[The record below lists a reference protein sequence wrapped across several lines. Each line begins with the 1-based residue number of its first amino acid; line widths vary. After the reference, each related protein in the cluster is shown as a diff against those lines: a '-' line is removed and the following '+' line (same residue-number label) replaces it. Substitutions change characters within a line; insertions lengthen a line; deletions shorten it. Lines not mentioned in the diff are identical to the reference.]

1 MNRLTFQLQSAEYSL
16 CRLAPEQTIP
26 DWVYGSAF
34 FSISKTSD
42 ELSIVCE
49 SQFVPGEVKQN
60 GQWRLLKIMAV
71 LDLSL
76 TGITAQF
83 STALANAGVNICV
96 IATYDTD
103 YLLVKEEKLS
113 AAINALENAGFAVQ
127 LLNH

>member
-1 MNRLTFQLQSAEYSL
+1 MNSLTFQLQSGEYSL

-26 DWVYGSAF
+26 GWVYDSAF
-34 FSISKTSD
+34 FTITKTSD

-49 SQFVPGEVKQN
+49 SQFVPGEAKQN
-60 GQWRLLKIMAV
+60 GQWRLLKILAV

-83 STALANAGVNICV
+83 STALADAAVNICV

-103 YLLVKEEKLS
+103 YVLVKDEKLS
-113 AAINALENAGFAVQ
+113 AAINALENAGFSVQ
-127 LLNH
+127 L

>member
-1 MNRLTFQLQSAEYSL
+1 MNGLTFQLQAGQYSL

-26 DWVYGSAF
+26 GWVYGSAF
-34 FSISKTSD
+34 FNISKTSD

-49 SQFVPGEVKQN
+49 SQFVPGEEKQN
-60 GQWRLLKIMAV
+60 GQWRLLKILAV

-83 STALANAGVNICV
+83 STALANAAVNICV

-103 YLLVKEEKLS
+103 YVMVKEEKLS
-113 AAINALENAGFAVQ
+113 AAINALENAGFTVQ
-127 LLNH
+127 L

>member
-1 MNRLTFQLQSAEYSL
+1 MNRLTFQLLSGEYSL

-26 DWVYGSAF
+26 DWIYASPF
-34 FSISKTSD
+34 FSISKTPN

-49 SQFVPGEVKQN
+49 SQFVPGKVKQN
-60 GQWRLLKIMAV
+60 GQWRLLKILEV

-83 STALANAGVNICV
+83 STALADAGVNICV

-103 YLLVKEEKLS
+103 YVMVKEEKLS
-113 AAINALENAGFAVQ
+113 TAIKALENAGFTVQ
-127 LLNH
+127 L

>member
-1 MNRLTFQLQSAEYSL
+1 MNRLTFQLLTGEYSL

-26 DWVYGSAF
+26 HWASASAF
-34 FSISKTSD
+34 FSISKTSN

-49 SQFVPGEVKQN
+49 SQFVPQEIKQN
-60 GQWRLLKIMAV
+60 GQWCLLKIMAV

-83 STALANAGVNICV
+83 STALAAAAVNICV

-103 YLLVKEEKLS
+103 YVMIKKEKVCT
-113 AAINALENAGFAVQ
+113 AIKALENAGFTVQ
-127 LLNH
+127 L

>member
-1 MNRLTFQLQSAEYSL
+1 MNHLTFQLLTGEYSL
-16 CRLAPEQTIP
+16 CRLTPEERIP
-26 DWVYGSAF
+26 DWASASPF
-34 FSISKTSD
+34 FSISKTSN

-49 SQFVPGEVKQN
+49 SLFVPREVKQN

-83 STALANAGVNICV
+83 STALAAAAVNICV

-103 YLLVKEEKLS
+103 YVMVKEEKLS
-113 AAINALENAGFAVQ
+113 TAIKALENAGFTVQ
-127 LLNH
+127 L

>member
-1 MNRLTFQLQSAEYSL
+1 MNSLTFQLQSGEYSL

-26 DWVYGSAF
+26 GWVYDSAF
-34 FSISKTSD
+34 FTITKTSD

-49 SQFVPGEVKQN
+49 SQFVPGEEKQN
-60 GQWRLLKIMAV
+60 GQWRLLKILAV

-83 STALANAGVNICV
+83 STALADAAVNICV

-103 YLLVKEEKLS
+103 YVLVKDEKLS
-113 AAINALENAGFAVQ
+113 AAINALENAGFTVQ
-127 LLNH
+127 L

>member
-1 MNRLTFQLQSAEYSL
+1 MNALTFQLQSGYYSL

-34 FSISKTSD
+34 FNISKTSD

-49 SQFVPGEVKQN
+49 SRLVPVEEKQN
-60 GQWRLLKIMAV
+60 GQWRLLKILAV

-83 STALANAGVNICV
+83 STVLADAAVNICV

-103 YLLVKEEKLS
+103 YVMVKEEKLS
-113 AAINALENAGFAVQ
+113 AAIEALKNAGFTVQ
-127 LLNH
+127 L

>member
-1 MNRLTFQLQSAEYSL
+1 MNSLTFQLQSGEYSL

-34 FSISKTSD
+34 FSISKTLD

-49 SQFVPGEVKQN
+49 SQFVLAEEKQN
-60 GQWRLLKIMAV
+60 GQWRLLKILAV

-83 STALANAGVNICV
+83 SKALADASVNICV
-96 IATYDTD
+96 IATYNTD
-103 YLLVKEEKLS
+103 YVLVKAEKLS
-113 AAINALENAGFAVQ
+113 AAIKALENAGFTVQ
-127 LLNH
+127 L

>member
-1 MNRLTFQLQSAEYSL
+1 MNRLTFQLLSGEYSL

-26 DWVYGSAF
+26 VWVYASPF
-34 FSISKTSD
+34 FSISKTPN

-49 SQFVPGEVKQN
+49 SQLVPGEVKQN
-60 GQWRLLKIMAV
+60 GQWRLLKILEV

-83 STALANAGVNICV
+83 STALADAAVNICV

-103 YLLVKEEKLS
+103 YVMLKEEKLS
-113 AAINALENAGFAVQ
+113 TAIKALENAGFTIR
-127 LLNH
+127 L